1 MKRPDLSVKRSGKP
15 LKAHQIRSA
24 DVMDFVKNSAVKQP
38 LYHNTSIRAKENLVT
53 AGTDFGK
60 NSTAAYGR
68 GFYLATAPINR
79 YGPAEVRVAVDLRN
93 PLDLEL
99 DEFDL
104 RMKDWGVDPG
114 DPDAVRQA
122 ILAHGHDGLI
132 LRRADLDHRNNFVDF
147 VVVIVPNTSRIIV
160 D

>member
-1 MKRPDLSVKRSGKP
+1 MKRPDLSVKRPEQP

-24 DVMDFVKNSAVKQP
+24 DVVDFLKDSAVKQP
-38 LYHNTSIRAKENLVT
+38 LYHNTSTRAKEVLFT
-53 AGTDFGK
+53 AGADFEK
-60 NSTAAYGR
+60 SATAAYGR
-68 GFYLATAPINR
+68 GFYLATAPIKR
-79 YGPAEVRVAVDLRN
+79 YGPAEIRVAVDLRS
-93 PLDLEL
+93 PLDVDL

-114 DPDAVRQA
+114 DPDAVRRA

-147 VVVIVPNTSRIIV
+147 VVVLLSHTIRIIV

>member
-1 MKRPDLSVKRSGKP
+1 M
-15 LKAHQIRSA
+15 
-24 DVMDFVKNSAVKQP
+24 
-38 LYHNTSIRAKENLVT
+38 
-53 AGTDFGK
+53 
-60 NSTAAYGR
+60 
-68 GFYLATAPINR
+68 
-79 YGPAEVRVAVDLRN
+79 AVDLRN
-93 PLDLEL
+93 PLDLHL

-147 VVVIVPNTSRIIV
+147 VVVLLSNTIRIIV